1 MALVLLKTFSVL
13 TFYLLYVSGQGKLK
27 RLAFP
32 GALVS
37 GTVAAF
43 STLPDLFVWPVGL
56 LQLLVGPIE
65 KPAKKV
71 YLKMPP
77 VWKIFGKQTFMVGVK
92 P

>member
-1 MALVLLKTFSVL
+1 MA
-13 TFYLLYVSGQGKLK
+13 G
-27 RLAFP
+27 
-32 GALVS
+32 
-37 GTVAAF
+37 
-43 STLPDLFVWPVGL
+43 GL